1 MTQSQEEH
9 LSPAPSEKSPPR
21 SRWAALGLLCAAMF
35 MVALDGQIV
44 ILAMPS
50 IQADLGF
57 GIAGLQW
64 VLSGY
69 LLSFGGLLLPA
80 GRVADLLGHR
90 RLFVLGVVL
99 FLVSSAL
106 CGAAWSQ
113 EVLITARVVQGAS
126 AAVMSPTAMALLM
139 TTFDEGPGRNRALA
153 VWTGTGAF
161 GATAA
166 LLVGGVVTDLF
177 GWEWIFYL
185 NVPVA
190 AVMLAL
196 VPVLLPESR
205 GSGGARSFDLAGAV
219 TSIGAAV
226 LLIYAIVE
234 APAIGWGHGR
244 TLGLLI
250 GSAVLV
256 ALFAVIEKRSA
267 APLVPLRIFRSGT
280 LVGGNLMMILVGM
293 LLLGFNVIVSLYAQ
307 QVLHYTP
314 VIFGLGTLAYAL
326 MDIVSANVG
335 GAVVGKVGYRVVA
348 LVGMVLF
355 GVGSLLMTGI
365 SPDGTYFGDLFA
377 GLLVFGSAVGT
388 CFVAVSIAAL
398 TGVADEDAGLAS
410 GLSNAAFWIGGAL
423 GGAVVS
429 TVSVTHTG
437 GTGPA
442 ALTEGFQAAFWT
454 CLILAAAGA
463 LIALVLL
470 ALPRSE
476 PR

>member
-1 MTQSQEEH
+1 MSMTKSHEEN
-9 LSPAPSEKSPPR
+9 LPPAASEDSPPR

-57 GIAGLQW
+57 GVSGLQW

-69 LLSFGGLLLPA
+69 LLSFGGLLLLA
-80 GRVADLLGHR
+80 GRAADLLGHR
-90 RLFVLGVVL
+90 RLFVAGVAL

-113 EVLITARVVQGAS
+113 EVLIAARVVQGAS
-126 AAVMSPTAMALLM
+126 AAVMSPTALALLM
-139 TTFDEGPGRNRALA
+139 TTFDEGPARNRALA

-166 LLVGGVVTDLF
+166 LLVGGVVTDLL

-196 VPVLLPESR
+196 VPVLLRESR
-205 GSGGARSFDLAGAV
+205 GSGGARSFDLGGAV
-219 TSIGAAV
+219 TGTGAAV

-234 APAIGWGHGR
+234 APAVGWGHAR
-244 TLGLLI
+244 TVGLLI
-250 GSAVLV
+250 GSAMLA
-256 ALFAVIEKRSA
+256 ALFAVIERRSA
-267 APLVPLRIFRSGT
+267 APLVPPRIFRSGS
-280 LVGGNLMMILVGM
+280 LVGGNLMMVVVGM

-307 QVLHYTP
+307 QVLRFTP
-314 VIFGLGTLAYAL
+314 VVFGLGTLAYAL
-326 MDIVSANVG
+326 MDVLSANVA
-335 GAVVGKVGYRVVA
+335 GAAVGRIGHRVVA
-348 LVGMVLF
+348 LAGMVLF
-355 GVGSLLMTGI
+355 GAGALLMTAI
-365 SPDGTYFGDLFA
+365 SPDGAYLTDLFA
-377 GLLVFGSAVGT
+377 GLLVFGCAVGT
-388 CFVAVSIAAL
+388 CFVAVSVAAL

-429 TVSVTHTG
+429 TVSVTFTD

-442 ALTEGFQAAFWT
+442 ALTEGFRAAFWT
-454 CLILAAAGA
+454 CLALAAAGA
-463 LIALVLL
+463 LIALL
-470 ALPRSE
+470 LPRSE
-476 PR
+476 RR